1 MNLSLSHVQMIP
13 IFQVKDLHKF
23 DCIRANKS
31 MMAWGVEPRMP
42 FLDREFLE
50 YTMDLNPMLKMCGD
64 WTEKRQLR
72 LDRQC
77 SQISGQNNDQR
88 SSNAICI
95 PSFAFVVDFTLRL
108 DKFNMSLIG
117 SDFSDH

>member
-1 MNLSLSHVQMIP
+1 MIP

-64 WTEKRQLR
+64 
-72 LDRQC
+72 
-77 SQISGQNNDQR
+77 
-88 SSNAICI
+88 
-95 PSFAFVVDFTLRL
+95 
-108 DKFNMSLIG
+108 
-117 SDFSDH
+117 